1 MKIGRLLKKFRE
13 LRGLTQ
19 KKLGEK
25 TNLDDVRIR
34 QYELNIRSP
43 KEDVLNNISSA
54 LDINPEYFKEAQYP
68 YSNEDVIRLLF
79 KMEDSIPLSI
89 SSIVIDS
96 KRDISLN
103 GVFFLGED
111 IKSFNHALEEWRDMQ
126 NKYKSEEITSEEYE
140 IWKANWSYKDQTS
153 NQFFDKAK

>member
-1 MKIGRLLKKFRE
+1 MKIGHLLKKFRE

-25 TNLDDVRIR
+25 SNLDDVRIR
-34 QYELNIRSP
+34 QYELDIRSP
-43 KEDVLNNISSA
+43 KDDVLNNISSA
-54 LDINPEYFKEAQYP
+54 LDVRSEYFKEAQYP
-68 YSNEDVIRLLF
+68 YSNEDIIRLLF

-89 SSIVIDS
+89 SSIIIDS

-111 IKSFNHALEEWRDMQ
+111 IKVFNHALEEWRDMQ
-126 NKYKSEEITSEEYE
+126 NKHKAEDISTEEYE
-140 IWKANWSYKDQTS
+140 SWKANWSY
-153 NQFFDKAK
+153 DK

>member
-1 MKIGRLLKKFRE
+1 MKIGHLLKKFRE

-25 TNLDDVRIR
+25 SNLDDVRIR
-34 QYELNIRSP
+34 QYELDIRSP
-43 KEDVLNNISSA
+43 KDDVLNNISSA
-54 LDINPEYFKEAQYP
+54 LDVRSEYFKEAQYP
-68 YSNEDVIRLLF
+68 YSNEDIIRLLF

-89 SSIVIDS
+89 SSIIIDS

-111 IKSFNHALEEWRDMQ
+111 IKVFNHALEEWRDMQ
-126 NKYKSEEITSEEYE
+126 NKHKAEEISTEEYE
-140 IWKANWSYKDQTS
+140 SWKANWSYDE
-153 NQFFDKAK
+153 

>member
-1 MKIGRLLKKFRE
+1 MKIGHLLKKFRE

-25 TNLDDVRIR
+25 SNLDDVRIR
-34 QYELNIRSP
+34 QYELDIRSP
-43 KEDVLNNISSA
+43 KDDVLNNISSA
-54 LDINPEYFKEAQYP
+54 LDVKSEYFKEAQYP
-68 YSNEDVIRLLF
+68 YSNEDIIRLLF

-89 SSIVIDS
+89 SSIIIDS

-111 IKSFNHALEEWRDMQ
+111 IKVFNHALEEWRDMQ
-126 NKYKSEEITSEEYE
+126 NKHKAEEISTEEYE
-140 IWKANWSYKDQTS
+140 SWKANWSYDE
-153 NQFFDKAK
+153 

>member
-1 MKIGRLLKKFRE
+1 MKIGHLLKKFRE

-25 TNLDDVRIR
+25 SNLDDVRIR
-34 QYELNIRSP
+34 QYELDIRSP
-43 KEDVLNNISSA
+43 KDDVLNNISSA
-54 LDINPEYFKEAQYP
+54 LDVRSEYFKEAQYP
-68 YSNEDVIRLLF
+68 YSNEDIIRLLF

-89 SSIVIDS
+89 SSIIIDS

-111 IKSFNHALEEWRDMQ
+111 IKVFNRALEEWRDMQ
-126 NKYKSEEITSEEYE
+126 NKHKAEEISTEEYE
-140 IWKANWSYKDQTS
+140 SWKANWSYDE
-153 NQFFDKAK
+153 

>member
-1 MKIGRLLKKFRE
+1 MKIGHLLKKFRE

-25 TNLDDVRIR
+25 SNLDDVRIR
-34 QYELNIRSP
+34 QYELDIRSP
-43 KEDVLNNISSA
+43 KDDVLNNISSA
-54 LDINPEYFKEAQYP
+54 LDVRSEYFKEAQYP
-68 YSNEDVIRLLF
+68 YSNEDIIRLLF

-89 SSIVIDS
+89 SSIIIDS

-111 IKSFNHALEEWRDMQ
+111 IKVFNHALEEWRDMQ
-126 NKYKSEEITSEEYE
+126 NKHKAEDISTEEYE
-140 IWKANWSYKDQTS
+140 SWKANWSYDE
-153 NQFFDKAK
+153 

>member
-1 MKIGRLLKKFRE
+1 MKIGHLLKKFRE

-25 TNLDDVRIR
+25 SNLDDVRIR
-34 QYELNIRSP
+34 QYELDIRSP
-43 KEDVLNNISSA
+43 KDDVLNNISSA
-54 LDINPEYFKEAQYP
+54 LDVRSEYFKEAQYP
-68 YSNEDVIRLLF
+68 YSNEDIIRLLC

-89 SSIVIDS
+89 SSIIIDS

-111 IKSFNHALEEWRDMQ
+111 IKVFNHALEEWRDMQ
-126 NKYKSEEITSEEYE
+126 NKHKAEEISTEEYE
-140 IWKANWSYKDQTS
+140 SWKANWSYDE
-153 NQFFDKAK
+153 

>member
-1 MKIGRLLKKFRE
+1 MKIGHLLKKFRE

-25 TNLDDVRIR
+25 SNLDDVRIR
-34 QYELNIRSP
+34 QYELDIRSP
-43 KEDVLNNISSA
+43 KDDVLNNISSA
-54 LDINPEYFKEAQYP
+54 LDVRSEYFKEAQYP
-68 YSNEDVIRLLF
+68 YSNEDIIRLLF

-89 SSIVIDS
+89 SSIIIDS

-111 IKSFNHALEEWRDMQ
+111 IKVFNHALEEWRDMQ
-126 NKYKSEEITSEEYE
+126 NKHKAEKISTEEYE
-140 IWKANWSYKDQTS
+140 SWKANWSYDE
-153 NQFFDKAK
+153 